1 MGGVVR
7 TWSPTFCGRPRTE
20 PQRTPDTRL
29 SHRERCSA
37 GSGSD
42 VQWLIHG
49 VGLTEGEIVTVEK
62 RDGGTSQ
69 EVVGPVVR
77 LLDDGTQ
84 IATPGAL

>member
-1 MGGVVR
+1 M
-7 TWSPTFCGRPRTE
+7 
-20 PQRTPDTRL
+20 
-29 SHRERCSA
+29 
-37 GSGSD
+37 
-42 VQWLIHG
+42 QWLIHG